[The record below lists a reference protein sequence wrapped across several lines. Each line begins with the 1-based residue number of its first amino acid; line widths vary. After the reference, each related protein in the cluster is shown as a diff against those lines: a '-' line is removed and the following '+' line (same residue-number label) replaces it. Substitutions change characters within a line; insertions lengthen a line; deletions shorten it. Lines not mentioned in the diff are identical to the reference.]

1 MNQDKTKWGAHLG
14 KEQDLGWGGCLV
26 LCRQLAGCPHLPC
39 CHKCWG
45 KNSAPHLNI
54 LAWRNVTD
62 TGASP
67 VLNTERS
74 RNLYSEWFLGGI
86 RELLAH
92 ACQLCFIQGTLWTQR
107 EWSAWEKQP
116 QKMDG
121 IHRMHYPFIYFF
133 SADPGKAFA
142 GVMGVDLYLEACRLM
157 EVVPV
162 SHFAQNLAKP
172 YINLNHHG
180 LGPKGVKA
188 IAITLVVST

>member
-1 MNQDKTKWGAHLG
+1 MNQDKTKWGAHFG
-14 KEQDLGWGGCLV
+14 KERDLGWGGCWV

-45 KNSAPHLNI
+45 KNPSAPHLNI

-62 TGASP
+62 IGASP

-74 RNLYSEWFLGGI
+74 RNLYSEWLLWGTG
-86 RELLAH
+86 ELLAY
-92 ACQLCFIQGTLWTQR
+92 ACQLCLIQRTQR

-121 IHRMHYPFIYFF
+121 RHRMHHSFTCFF
-133 SADPGKAFA
+133 SADPRKAFA
-142 GVMGVDLYLEACRLM
+142 GVRGAELYLEACRLM

-162 SHFAQNLAKP
+162 SHFARNLAKS

-188 IAITLVVST
+188 IAIALVVST